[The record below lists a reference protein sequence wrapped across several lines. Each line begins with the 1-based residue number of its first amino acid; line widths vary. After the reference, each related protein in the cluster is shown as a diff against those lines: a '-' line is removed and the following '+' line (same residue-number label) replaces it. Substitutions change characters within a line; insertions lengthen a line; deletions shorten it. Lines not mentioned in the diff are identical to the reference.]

1 MKVISLALFMIR
13 KNMKQS
19 IIFGLTLVL
28 TLTIHLVFANLIS
41 NPFLLGTNRVR
52 GIDHPLGSNFPLSMG
67 LPFLIIVFCWFIILY
82 ASQYYRIQKNKE
94 LSILMMW
101 GFNLKNFIEYWY
113 KWELFLWLLFPW
125 LYCWEQLWY
134 SWWIISYTV
143 IWWLITQYLRLFFLF
158 TWFQL

>member
-1 MKVISLALFMIR
+1 MKVIFLALFMIR

-41 NPFLLGTNRVR
+41 DPFLLDTNRVR
-52 GIDHPLGSNFPLSMG
+52 GIDRPLGSNLSLSMG

-94 LSILMMW
+94 LSILMM
-101 GFNLKNFIEYWY
+101 
-113 KWELFLWLLFPW
+113 
-125 LYCWEQLWY
+125 
-134 SWWIISYTV
+134 
-143 IWWLITQYLRLFFLF
+143 
-158 TWFQL
+158 